1 MFLNMELR
9 IVLLRDLAVEAIL
22 QFMGSFVVVLVLVC
36 VGAI

>member
-1 MFLNMELR
+1 VR

-22 QFMGSFVVVLVLVC
+22 QFMGSFVVVLVFVS